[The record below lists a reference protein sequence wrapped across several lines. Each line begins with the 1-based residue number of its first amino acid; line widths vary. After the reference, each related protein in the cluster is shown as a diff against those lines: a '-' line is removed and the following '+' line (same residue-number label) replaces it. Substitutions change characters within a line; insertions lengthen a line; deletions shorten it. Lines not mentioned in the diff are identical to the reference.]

1 MNCRIII
8 PLVFTSFL
16 IIGCSFTDN
25 DEQQIQQSEQKDSA
39 HKTQKKESKSD
50 YVERLR
56 KRYGK

>member
-1 MNCRIII
+1 MNRRIII

-16 IIGCSFTDN
+16 IIGCSFTDS
-25 DEQQIQQSEQKDSA
+25 DEQQIQQSEQKESA

>member
-16 IIGCSFTDN
+16 IIGCSFTDS
-25 DEQQIQQSEQKDSA
+25 DEQQIQSEQKESA
-39 HKTQKKESKSD
+39 HKTQKKESKSN
-50 YVERLR
+50 YIERLR